1 MYVQWCIILHF
12 QVSIKVTLGKLKLF
26 LIVECTGA
34 LVSKPIIQTSAYITS
49 LKNYTWHLYL
59 VSVSSPRGVALTN
72 GKILHAS
79 SLTWLIT
86 FLFYLIIRGTKK
98 SRRLV
103 NKYIEKSN
111 KEVRNFYWENDLFKL
126 LHCLRA
132 EKYKKFKFGFRKEIR
147 LLSSK
152 YPNFSLGFFGLV
164 VLNVDL

>member
-1 MYVQWCIILHF
+1 LNYNSNSYIINNINIPVLSH
-12 QVSIKVTLGKLKLF
+12 
-26 LIVECTGA
+26 
-34 LVSKPIIQTSAYITS
+34 YS
-49 LKNYTWHLYL
+49 L
-59 VSVSSPRGVALTN
+59 A
-72 GKILHAS
+72 
-79 SLTWLIT
+79 
-86 FLFYLIIRGTKK
+86 KK
-98 SRRLV
+98 SRLLV